1 MSVPAGAEI
10 EHVSDTAL
18 WVASYRALESRRSD
32 ALFHDPL
39 AEILAGERGPRIA
52 RRLQNETVMAW
63 AIALR
68 TRIMDELIAAAI
80 AQGVKL
86 ALNLGA
92 GLDARPYRM
101 DLPASLDWVEV
112 DYPHMVEF
120 KEERLRGATPRC
132 HLERISL
139 DLTDLAARRE
149 LFASLGRQVLGP
161 RLSCLGGGDPL
172 RTAAHQ
178 AANAEGA
185 ISISTAGLEI
195 LFRKPRLAGER
206 DALLLRRGRP
216 AEPSA
221 PVAVAVQGAEAFH
234 HQKAR
239 ADAPPDGGRRAA
251 FAGRLFLV
259 PKVAA
264 LGTPSLGK
272 LRFVA
277 EAGVAYDPVAT
288 SGISRPLLAP
298 QQLHY
303 G

>member
-18 WVASYRALESRRSD
+18 WVANYRALESRRSD

-39 AEILAGERGPRIA
+39 AEILAGERGQRIA
-52 RRLQNETVMAW
+52 RRLQNEAVMAW

-139 DLTDLAARRE
+139 DLNDLAARRD
-149 LFASLGRQVLGP
+149 LFGKLGRRPHPILVLTEGVTP
-161 RLSCLGGGDPL
+161 YLSNE
-172 RTAAHQ
+172 Q
-178 AANAEGA
+178 
-185 ISISTAGLEI
+185 
-195 LFRKPRLAGER
+195 
-206 DALLLRRGRP
+206 
-216 AEPSA
+216 
-221 PVAVAVQGAEAFH
+221 
-234 HQKAR
+234 
-239 ADAPPDGGRRAA
+239 
-251 FAGRLFLV
+251 
-259 PKVAA
+259 VAA
-264 LGTPSLGK
+264 LADDLRKQENFRFWILDYHSSVAAIRFGRQRMKRHLRKAPFRFQPPDWKSFFASHGWQVNEMRYYSEEGDRLNRPLRLPWRYKVLK
-272 LRFVA
+272 LFITKKR
-277 EAGVAYDPVAT
+277 EQMLRRMAGVALL
-288 SGISRPLLAP
+288 SRADCSSSPK
-298 QQLHY
+298 
-303 G
+303 